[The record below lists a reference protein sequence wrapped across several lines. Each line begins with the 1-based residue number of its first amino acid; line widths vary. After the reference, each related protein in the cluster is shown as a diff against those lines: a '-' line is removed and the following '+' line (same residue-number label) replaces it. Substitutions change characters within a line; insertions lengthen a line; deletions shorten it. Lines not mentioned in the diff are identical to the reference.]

1 MDASNLCGVK
11 IGSRKM
17 AKRRAEPYHHGD
29 LRAALVKAGAELVAR
44 RGDDALSLRAVAR
57 KVGVSHAAP
66 AYHFASKEEVL
77 NALVAPLLEDL
88 DQFVLDAAAAGK
100 IDRDLLERL
109 VNLLDEHGVL
119 LRSLMGDP
127 SVLHGMTIRRSM
139 PQRIAA
145 LQRSLADSDDPAAA
159 LRGRCALGVI
169 NAGAIAPRFDTVAP
183 DGSYARERA
192 VRTRLTEREKR
203 LVVDAALAVLSVP
216 A

>member
-1 MDASNLCGVK
+1 
-11 IGSRKM
+11 
-17 AKRRAEPYHHGD
+17 
-29 LRAALVKAGAELVAR
+29 VAR
-44 RGDDALSLRAVAR
+44 TAGSAADDTRQRILDIAVDLFIEQGYAGTSVRDISERLGMTKGSLY
-57 KVGVSHAAP
+57 
-66 AYHFASKEEVL
+66 YHFASKEEVL

-127 SVLHGMTIRRSM
+127 SVLHGLTIRRSM

-145 LQRSLADSDDPAAA
+145 LQRSLADSDHA
-159 LRGRCALGVI
+159 ALGVI
-169 NAGAIAPRFDTVAP
+169 NAGAIAPRFDTVGA

-192 VRTRLTEREKR
+192 VRTRLSEQEKR
-203 LVVDAALAVLSVP
+203 FVVDAALAVLSVP
-216 A
+216 V

>member
-1 MDASNLCGVK
+1 MARTP
-11 IGSRKM
+11 GSVADDTRQRILEI
-17 AKRRAEPYHHGD
+17 AVD
-29 LRAALVKAGAELVAR
+29 LFIEQGYAGTSVRDISERL
-44 RGDDALSLRAVAR
+44 GMTKGSLY
-57 KVGVSHAAP
+57 
-66 AYHFASKEEVL
+66 YHFASKEEVL

-88 DQFVLDAAAAGK
+88 DQFVLDAAVAGK

-127 SVLHGMTIRRSM
+127 SVLHGLTIRRSM

-145 LQRSLADSDDPAAA
+145 LQRSLADSDDAAAA

-169 NAGAIAPRFDTVAP
+169 NAGAIAPRFDTVGA

-192 VRTRLTEREKR
+192 VRTRLSEQEKR
-203 LVVDAALAVLSVP
+203 FVVDAALAVLSVP
-216 A
+216 V

>member
-1 MDASNLCGVK
+1 MARTA
-11 IGSRKM
+11 GSAADDTRQRILDI
-17 AKRRAEPYHHGD
+17 AVD
-29 LRAALVKAGAELVAR
+29 LFIEQGYAGTSVRDISERL
-44 RGDDALSLRAVAR
+44 GMTKGSLY
-57 KVGVSHAAP
+57 
-66 AYHFASKEEVL
+66 YHFASKEEVL

-88 DQFVLDAAAAGK
+88 DQFVLDAGAAGK
-100 IDRDLLERL
+100 VDRDLLERL

-127 SVLHGMTIRRSM
+127 SVLHGLTIRRSM

-145 LQRSLADSDDPAAA
+145 LQRSLADSDDPVAA

-169 NAGAIAPRFDTVAP
+169 NAGAIAPRFDTVGP

-192 VRTRLTEREKR
+192 VRTRLTEPEKR
-203 LVVDAALAVLSVP
+203 LVVDAAMAVLSVP

>member
-1 MDASNLCGVK
+1 MARTA
-11 IGSRKM
+11 GSAADDTRQRILDI
-17 AKRRAEPYHHGD
+17 AVD
-29 LRAALVKAGAELVAR
+29 LFIEQGYAGTSVRDISERL
-44 RGDDALSLRAVAR
+44 GMTKGSLY
-57 KVGVSHAAP
+57 
-66 AYHFASKEEVL
+66 YHFASKEEVL
-77 NALVAPLLEDL
+77 NALVAPLLDDL
-88 DQFVLDAAAAGK
+88 DQFVRDAATGK

-127 SVLHGMTIRRSM
+127 SVLHGLAIRRSM

-169 NAGAIAPRFDTVAP
+169 NAGTIGPRFDTVGP
-183 DGSYARERA
+183 DGSYACDRA
-192 VRTRLTEREKR
+192 VRTRLAEQEKR

-216 A
+216 G

>member
-1 MDASNLCGVK
+1 
-11 IGSRKM
+11 
-17 AKRRAEPYHHGD
+17 
-29 LRAALVKAGAELVAR
+29 VAR
-44 RGDDALSLRAVAR
+44 TAGSAADDTRQRILDIAVDLFIEQGYAGTSVRDISERLGMTKGSLY
-57 KVGVSHAAP
+57 
-66 AYHFASKEEVL
+66 YHFASKEEVL

-127 SVLHGMTIRRSM
+127 SVLHGLTIRRSM

-145 LQRSLADSDDPAAA
+145 LQRSLADSDDAAAA

-169 NAGAIAPRFDTVAP
+169 NAGAIAPRFDTVGA

-192 VRTRLTEREKR
+192 VRTRLSEQEKR
-203 LVVDAALAVLSVP
+203 FVVDAALAVLSVP
-216 A
+216 V

>member
-1 MDASNLCGVK
+1 
-11 IGSRKM
+11 
-17 AKRRAEPYHHGD
+17 
-29 LRAALVKAGAELVAR
+29 VAR
-44 RGDDALSLRAVAR
+44 TAGSAADDTRQRILDIAVDLFIEQGYAGTSVRDISERLGMTKGSLY
-57 KVGVSHAAP
+57 
-66 AYHFASKEEVL
+66 YHFASKEEVL

-88 DQFVLDAAAAGK
+88 DQFVVDAGAAGK
-100 IDRDLLERL
+100 VDRDLLERL

-127 SVLHGMTIRRSM
+127 SVLHGLTIRRSM

-145 LQRSLADSDDPAAA
+145 LQRSLADSDEPAAA

-169 NAGAIAPRFDTVAP
+169 NAGAIAPRFDTVGS

-192 VRTRLTEREKR
+192 VRTRLTEPEKR
-203 LVVDAALAVLSVP
+203 FVVDAAMAVLSVP